1 MWISRIASGITD
13 ELFSQPFP
21 FSFSTCAQRTRR
33 RQYPLSTLMP
43 CDSHQP
49 RPPLPSNPRN
59 RSLRPRP
66 DRQLPQLIHNQHAQ
80 RQRQRDK
87 PELNRDCGG
96 AKDGLDAGFHGDE
109 DGDDERCDDT
119 AEEVGVPAFGGEG
132 VGLEDGHALVADGEE
147 VAPLHYYEGYAG
159 EEGDVSRGSEREV
172 QGRTGGLQVDAL
184 SGCVEFS
191 ELLCRVTV
199 ETFGVVLEAEEE
211 LVYRDAGVFPHVEEK
226 HGMGTAALSVTSN
239 YQ

>member
-1 MWISRIASGITD
+1 MAIAQNF
-13 ELFSQPFP
+13 FSFP
-21 FSFSTCAQRTRR
+21 FIAATCASHPSASRQAFQRL
-33 RQYPLSTLMP
+33 PS
-43 CDSHQP
+43 SE
-49 RPPLPSNPRN
+49 PPLPRNPRN
-59 RSLRPRP
+59 RPLRPRP
-66 DRQLPQLIHNQHAQ
+66 DRQLPQLIHNQHAH
-80 RQRQRDK
+80 RQRERDK
-87 PELNRDCGG
+87 PELDRHSRR
-96 AKDGLDAGFHGDE
+96 AEDGLNARLHGDE
-109 DGDDERCDDT
+109 DGNDERCDNA
-119 AEEVGVPAFGGEG
+119 AEEVGVSAFGGEG

-172 QGRTGGLQVDAL
+172 QGGTGGLQVDAL

-199 ETFGVVLEAEEE
+199 ETFGVILEAEEE
-211 LVYRDAGVFPHVEEK
+211 LVYGDAGVFPHVEEK